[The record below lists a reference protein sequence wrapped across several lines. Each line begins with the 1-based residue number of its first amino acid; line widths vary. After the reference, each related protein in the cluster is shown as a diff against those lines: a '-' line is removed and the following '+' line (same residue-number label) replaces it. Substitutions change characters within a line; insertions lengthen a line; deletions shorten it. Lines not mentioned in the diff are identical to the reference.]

1 MSISCLNM
9 YEKSSKYGTQRNKH
23 MWGTSH
29 ASSIFIIVTLFSF
42 LMMIQ
47 LEAKPI
53 SPSSLTHVHFSKFPR
68 SSSSSPCENTLHV
81 ESCESLLLS
90 IENVHEKSPKEV
102 FDIAVEFA
110 VAQAHAAR
118 TQAQSIKPMVLTS
131 EKISSTIS
139 LPAVDDCMELLDDS
153 VRRLD
158 DVKTSSNSDDVRTW
172 LSTALTNQETC
183 LDALETEKVSSPY
196 KNMMETNARNVSKL
210 VSNSLALYNH
220 VKTTDTRTSNSA
232 GGGRKLLSDGFP
244 TWVSGR
250 QRKLLEASI
259 EELRPSAVVAKDGSG
274 THTTIGQAIAFASLA
289 AAGTNGKTVVHVKA
303 GTYSENLNIPSSQS
317 NVMLVGD
324 GKGVTVI
331 TGNENVEDGSS
342 LRNSATF
349 TATGDGFMARDI
361 TFQNTAGPN
370 KHQAVALRV
379 ASDKSVFYRCS
390 MVGYQ
395 DTLYTH
401 SNRQFYRE
409 CDISGTVDFI
419 FGNSAVVFQG
429 CNISPRSNGNKNF
442 ITAQGRSDPNQNTG
456 ISIHNCRIS
465 AASDTYLGRP
475 WKAYSRT
482 VIMQSF
488 IGSIN
493 PAGWFPW
500 SGGSAPKGIYYAEY
514 MNSGPG
520 AGTGGRVKWSGYHP
534 SLSSA
539 EATQFTVSNLI
550 AGGSWLPATGVA
562 YDSGLKP

>member
-23 MWGTSH
+23 MWGTSC
-29 ASSIFIIVTLFSF
+29 ASSIFKVLLSATLLSC
-42 LMMIQ
+42 LMI
-47 LEAKPI
+47 EAKPT
-53 SPSSLTHVHFSKFPR
+53 SPSSLTHVQFSKFPR
-68 SSSSSPCENTLHV
+68 SSSSPCENTLHV
-81 ESCESLLLS
+81 ESCESMLLS
-90 IENVHEKSPKEV
+90 IQNVHEKTPKEL
-102 FDIAVEFA
+102 FDISVELA
-110 VAQAHAAR
+110 ATQAKSAR
-118 TQAQSIKPMVLTS
+118 THAESIKPMVMTD
-131 EKISSTIS
+131 EKISSTLS
-139 LPAVDDCMELLDDS
+139 PPAVDDCMELLDDS
-153 VRRLD
+153 VRRLN
-158 DVKTSSNSDDVRTW
+158 DVVNTKTNSNSDDVRTW

-183 LDALETEKVSSPY
+183 LDILQTQKSSTY

-210 VSNSLALYNH
+210 VSNSLALYNS
-220 VKTTDTRTSNSA
+220 VKPTGTRTSGG

-250 QRKLLEASI
+250 ERKLLEASI
-259 EELRPSAVVAKDGSG
+259 EELRPSAVVAQDGSG
-274 THTTIGQAIAFASLA
+274 THTTIGQALAFASLA
-289 AAGTNGKTVVHVKA
+289 AGTSGKTVIHVKA
-303 GTYSENLNIPSSQS
+303 GTYNEGSLKVASSQS

-331 TGNENVEDGSS
+331 TGSKNVEDGSS
-342 LRNSATF
+342 LQNSATF
-349 TATGDGFMARDI
+349 AATGDGFMARDI
-361 TFQNTAGPN
+361 TFQNTAGPA

-379 ASDKSVFYRCS
+379 TSDKSVFYRCS
-390 MVGYQ
+390 IVGYQ
-395 DTLYTH
+395 DSLYTH

-409 CDISGTVDFI
+409 TDISGTVDFI
-419 FGNSAVVFQG
+419 FGNSAVVFQS

-465 AASDTYLGRP
+465 GASDTYLGRP

-500 SGGSAPKGIYYAEY
+500 TGNSAPKGIYYAEY

>member
-9 YEKSSKYGTQRNKH
+9 YENSSKYGTRRNKH
-23 MWGTSH
+23 MWGTS
-29 ASSIFIIVTLFSF
+29 IFMSVALFSC

-53 SPSSLTHVHFSKFPR
+53 SSSSLSHVQFSKFPR
-68 SSSSSPCENTLHV
+68 SSSSPCENTLHV
-81 ESCESLLLS
+81 ESCESMLLS

-102 FDIAVEFA
+102 FDISVEFA
-110 VAQAHAAR
+110 VTQAQAAR
-118 TQAQSIKPMVLTS
+118 TQAQSIKPMVTTS
-131 EKISSTIS
+131 EKLSTLS
-139 LPAVDDCMELLDDS
+139 LSAVDDCMELLDAS
-153 VRRLD
+153 VRRLN
-158 DVKTSSNSDDVRTW
+158 DVINAKTNSNSDDVRTW

-183 LDALETEKVSSPY
+183 LDILQTQKVSPY

-210 VSNSLALYNH
+210 VSNSLALYNS

-232 GGGRKLLSDGFP
+232 GGDRKLLSDGFP

-259 EELRPSAVVAKDGSG
+259 EELKPSAVVAKDGSG
-274 THTTIGQAIAFASLA
+274 THTTIGQALAFASL
-289 AAGTNGKTVVHVKA
+289 AAGTNGKTVIHVKA
-303 GTYSENLNIPSSQS
+303 GTYHENPSIPSSQS

-331 TGNENVEDGSS
+331 TGNKNVEDGSS

-349 TATGDGFMARDI
+349 AATGDGFMARDI

-379 ASDKSVFYRCS
+379 SSDKSVFYRCS
-390 MVGYQ
+390 IEGYQ
-395 DTLYTH
+395 DSLYTH
-401 SNRQFYRE
+401 TNRQFYRE
-409 CDISGTVDFI
+409 TDISGTVDFI

-429 CNISPRSNGNKNF
+429 CNISPKSNGNKNF

-550 AGGSWLPATGVA
+550 AGGSWLPATGVT

>member
-1 MSISCLNM
+1 MSISCINM
-9 YEKSSKYGTQRNKH
+9 YQKSSKYGTQRNKH
-23 MWGTSH
+23 MWGTLISV
-29 ASSIFIIVTLFSF
+29 ALFSF
-42 LMMIQ
+42 L
-47 LEAKPI
+47 LEAKPL

-68 SSSSSPCENTLHV
+68 SSSSSPCQNTLHF
-81 ESCESLLLS
+81 ESCKSMLLS

-102 FDIAVEFA
+102 FDISVEFA
-110 VAQAHAAR
+110 VSQAKAAR
-118 TQAQSIKPMVLTS
+118 TQTQSIKPMMQLTS
-131 EKISSTIS
+131 EKLSSTVS
-139 LPAVDDCMELLDDS
+139 FPAVDDCMELLDDS
-153 VRRLD
+153 VRRLN
-158 DVKTSSNSDDVRTW
+158 DVKTSSSSDDVRTW

-220 VKTTDTRTSNSA
+220 VKTTDTRISA

-244 TWVSGR
+244 TWLTGR
-250 QRKLLEASI
+250 QRKLLEAFV
-259 EELRPSAVVAKDGSG
+259 EELKPSAVVAKDGSG

-331 TGNENVEDGSS
+331 TGNDNVEDGSN
-342 LRNSATF
+342 LRNTATF
-349 TATGDGFMARDI
+349 AATGDGFMARDI

-390 MVGYQ
+390 IVGYQ
-395 DTLYTH
+395 DSLYTH

-419 FGNSAVVFQG
+419 FGNSAVVFQS

-488 IGSIN
+488 VGSIN

-539 EATQFTVSNLI
+539 EASQFTVSNLI